1 VVPWIYY
8 RLAIFMP
15 RKNMYIAVALALVVV
30 AIFIFFGFF
39 GVGAAPVVDNT
50 PSTPQ
55 AEAQALLTDI
65 SKNGKVAELRVID
78 TAPGTGVGA
87 KAGDTITVN
96 YTGVLPDGTV
106 FDSSEGKA
114 PFTFVL
120 GTGYVIKGWDQG
132 LVGLQVG
139 GMRLI
144 AIPPELAYGPTG
156 QGKIPPN
163 DSGAVVMDP
172 ISFKVEARASTGLA
186 RAGVITTPH
195 GSFNTPAF
203 CTVGTKGTI
212 KAILPRDLKEM
223 VGAEVALSNTYHL
236 FLQPG
241 DDIVKEAGGL
251 HKFMGWEGPLVTDSG
266 GFQVF
271 SLGAGFGKKI
281 SKFEP
286 APEPKGGG
294 AAFDE
299 PFPPRLT
306 GEASDAAPT
315 SAADPAMPT
324 FFDEDLATSHGK
336 LAIVDDEGV
345 TFTSH
350 IDGSLHRFTP
360 ERSVEIQH
368 NLGADIFFAFDECTS
383 PEADRDYQLEACN
396 RTHEWARRSLSAHRT
411 NFDAQKKQGIFGIVQ
426 GGRYPDLRTE
436 SAKVIGDMGFDG
448 FGIGGS
454 FSKKDLGEALV
465 AAIAPLPGDKPR
477 HLLGIGE
484 PEDLF
489 EGIANGIDMFDCV
502 LPTRLGRTGTLYT
515 RRGKIDIRK
524 EIFARDYTALDP
536 ETGGYASD
544 NFSRSYLHHLFKAK
558 EMLGPIVA
566 SLHNLYFIVGLVKE
580 IRQSILDDR
589 FEEFRAQFLGIYKT

>member
-1 VVPWIYY
+1 
-8 RLAIFMP
+8 
-15 RKNMYIAVALALVVV
+15 
-30 AIFIFFGFF
+30 
-39 GVGAAPVVDNT
+39 
-50 PSTPQ
+50 
-55 AEAQALLTDI
+55 
-65 SKNGKVAELRVID
+65 
-78 TAPGTGVGA
+78 
-87 KAGDTITVN
+87 
-96 YTGVLPDGTV
+96 
-106 FDSSEGKA
+106 
-114 PFTFVL
+114 
-120 GTGYVIKGWDQG
+120 
-132 LVGLQVG
+132 
-139 GMRLI
+139 
-144 AIPPELAYGPTG
+144 
-156 QGKIPPN
+156 
-163 DSGAVVMDP
+163 MDP
-172 ISFKVEARASTGLA
+172 IQFKVIKQGTPHKG

-203 CTVGTKGTI
+203 CTVGTKGTV
-212 KAILPRDLKEM
+212 KAILPRDLKEL

-251 HKFMGWEGPLVTDSG
+251 HKFMGWDGPLVTDSG

-271 SLGAGFGKKI
+271 SLGAGFGKKV
-281 SKFEP
+281 SKFADAQGDASKTDP
-286 APEPKGGG
+286 
-294 AAFDE
+294 
-299 PFPPRLT
+299 
-306 GEASDAAPT
+306 EASPLNPT
-315 SAADPAMPT
+315 VW
-324 FFDEDLATSHGK
+324 DEDLATSHGK

-383 PEADRDYQLEACN
+383 PEADKDYQKEAMD
-396 RTHEWARRSLSAHRT
+396 RTHEWAKRSLSAHRT

-426 GGRYPDLRTE
+426 GGRYPDLRNE
-436 SAKVIGDMGFDG
+436 SATTIGAMGFDG

-454 FSKKDLGEALV
+454 FSKKDLGDALV
-465 AAIAPLPGDKPR
+465 AAITPLPDDKPR

-515 RRGKIDIRK
+515 RAGKIDIRK
-524 EIFARDYTALDP
+524 EIFARDFTALDP
-536 ETGGYASD
+536 EGGGYASD
-544 NFSRSYLHHLFKAK
+544 NFTRAYLHHLFKAK

-589 FEEFRAQFLGIYKT
+589 FDDFRAQFLAYYQT